1 MTSLTSV
8 PILVT
13 KSQPFQGAIWPVVD
27 FGAGASYQSEE
38 DIEQHPSGINMG
50 GHWQFELRGMV
61 GLGTKQSFAISQG
74 WIHYS
79 NTDLQII
86 NEGMDFHTL
95 RISYR
100 L

>member
-1 MTSLTSV
+1 
-8 PILVT
+8 
-13 KSQPFQGAIWPVVD
+13 
-27 FGAGASYQSEE
+27 
-38 DIEQHPSGINMG
+38 MG

-61 GLGTKQSFAISQG
+61 GLGEKQSFAISQG

-79 NTDLQII
+79 NADLQII